1 MTLPITPINLATPPG
16 DLDPKTRN
24 YLMLLVKQVTGAL
37 LSRPAKEQPQGSVL
51 LASPDG
57 SVYTVTVTNAGVLTT
72 TLVKSP

>member
-1 MTLPITPINLATPPG
+1 MTLPVTPVNLSTPPG
-16 DLDPKTRN
+16 NLDPVTRN

-37 LSRPAKEQPQGSVL
+37 LSRAPREQPQPSVL